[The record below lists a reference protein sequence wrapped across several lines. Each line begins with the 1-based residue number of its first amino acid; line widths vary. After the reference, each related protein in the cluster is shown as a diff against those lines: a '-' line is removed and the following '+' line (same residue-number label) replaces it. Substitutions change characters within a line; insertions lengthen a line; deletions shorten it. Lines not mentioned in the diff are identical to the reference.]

1 MKKAQPKTKVAATK
15 KTTKVVTKAATKAVA
30 PKASKEVVVAPKTNN
45 IVANILSKPGTVV
58 PKTRRKTIKI
68 EHYDPPKVTF
78 LDKAIKGEVVSGGFV
93 GVDKVV
99 DKAKVE
105 LFNKQLDQHIDAWH
119 ADPKSTNLL
128 HEYLGLTAVEYK
140 KLLSDATYI
149 EDLVEDRNKKAAK
162 ASKKKTK

>member
-1 MKKAQPKTKVAATK
+1 MKKAQPKTK
-15 KTTKVVTKAATKAVA
+15 AVA
-30 PKASKEVVVAPKTNN
+30 PKAVKKPKAVATKESTKAKTVAPKEEAPKTKS
-45 IVANILSKPGTVV
+45 IVANILSRNGVAV

-78 LDKAIKGEVVSGGFV
+78 LDKAIKGEVVSGGFK
-93 GVDKVV
+93 GPDKVI
-99 DKAKVE
+99 DKAKVD